1 MSSDI
6 DIREVKK
13 LVKALSL
20 GTIHIVVQ
28 TELIF
33 SLIIMGCLSLSF
45 IYLGLKFKKAD
56 PLKKPKGVLLVVETL
71 IDMVGNYMKS
81 IMPSQFEKNYYPYFA
96 MMFVYL
102 VFSNISGLI
111 GFESPTSN
119 YSITLSITLV
129 TFTLIQ
135 FNAIRT
141 KGGLTYIK
149 DLIWPPTN
157 ILGAIA
163 PLISLSMRLFG
174 NILSGSILMSLVYA
188 FTGYLSNFLI
198 PFNFLGPIIAPLLH
212 AYFDVFAGC
221 IQTLVFITLSSI
233 LIAIEADTE

>member
-1 MSSDI
+1 M
-6 DIREVKK
+6 
-13 LVKALSL
+13 VKALSL
-20 GTIHIVVQ
+20 ETVHIVIQ
-28 TELIF
+28 KELIF

-45 IYLGLKFKKAD
+45 IYIGLKFKKAD
-56 PLKKPKGVLLVVETL
+56 PLQKPKGVLLVVETL
-71 IDMVGNYMKS
+71 VDMVGKYMHS

-102 VFSNISGLI
+102 VFSNVSGLL
-111 GFESPTSN
+111 GFEAPTSN
-119 YSITLSITLV
+119 YSITLSITLI

-141 KGGLTYIK
+141 KGGLTYLK
-149 DLIWPPTN
+149 DLVWPPTN
-157 ILGAIA
+157 ILGTIA

-188 FTGYLSNFLI
+188 FTGYLSSFVMS
-198 PFNFLGPIIAPLLH
+198 FNFLGPVIAPILH
-212 AYFDVFAGC
+212 VYFDVFAGC

-233 LIAIEADTE
+233 LIALEADTD

>member
-1 MSSDI
+1 M
-6 DIREVKK
+6 
-13 LVKALSL
+13 VKALSL
-20 GTIHIVVQ
+20 ETVHIVIQ
-28 TELIF
+28 KELIF

-45 IYLGLKFKKAD
+45 IYIGLKFKKAD
-56 PLKKPKGVLLVVETL
+56 PLQKPKGILLVVETL
-71 IDMVGNYMKS
+71 VDMVGKYMHS

-102 VFSNISGLI
+102 VFSNVSGLI
-111 GFESPTSN
+111 GFEAPTSN
-119 YSITLSITLV
+119 YSITLSITLI

-141 KGGLTYIK
+141 KGGLTYLK
-149 DLIWPPTN
+149 DLVWPPTN
-157 ILGAIA
+157 ILGTIA

-188 FTGYLSNFLI
+188 FTGYLSSFVMS
-198 PFNFLGPIIAPLLH
+198 FNFLGPVIAPILH
-212 AYFDVFAGC
+212 VYFDVFAGC

-233 LIAIEADTE
+233 LIALEADTD